1 MSEAHEP
8 DTVDE
13 PEDDG
18 LPDEIEQS
26 TQRAREERWHS
37 ICPARFR
44 HAHTDQLDG
53 ALATAVANWRANP
66 ARNLLVVGDVGV
78 GKTHAVIAAARLA
91 NDAGW
96 DVRIHDVTTLLQQ
109 MRPGQEGGDDLF
121 ARALACHA
129 LVLDD
134 LGGEKT
140 SDWTVERL
148 YSLINQRW
156 LDQLPVLA
164 TSNLDPGALSEA
176 LGQRTYDRLRDDAVT
191 AAVTGD
197 SRRGPA

>member
-1 MSEAHEP
+1 MSEPAPDPEP
-8 DTVDE
+8 Q
-13 PEDDG
+13 DDPP
-18 LPDEIEQS
+18 PDEIAEA
-26 TQRAREERWHS
+26 TRRAREERWQS

-44 HAHTDQLDG
+44 HAHADQLDG
-53 ALATAVANWRANP
+53 ALATAVADWRSNP
-66 ARNLLVVGDVGV
+66 ARNLLLIGDVGV
-78 GKTHAVIAAARLA
+78 GKTHAAVAAARLA

-109 MRPGQEGGDDLF
+109 MRPGQDGGDELF
-121 ARALACHA
+121 ARALACDA

-134 LGGEKT
+134 LGGEKA

-156 LDQLPVLA
+156 LDQRPVLA
-164 TSNLDPGALSEA
+164 TSNLDPQALAEA
-176 LGQRTYDRLRDDAVT
+176 LGRRTYDRLRDGAVT
-191 AAVTGD
+191 AAVVGD

>member
-1 MSEAHEP
+1 MSEAPETDPGAEP
-8 DTVDE
+8 
-13 PEDDG
+13 G
-18 LPDEIEQS
+18 FDEIEQA
-26 TQRAREERWHS
+26 TQRAREERWQR
-37 ICPARFR
+37 ICPARFHDA
-44 HAHTDQLDG
+44 HADQLDG

-66 ARNLLVVGDVGV
+66 ARNLLLVGDVGI
-78 GKTHAVIAAARLA
+78 GKTHAAIAAARLA

-109 MRPGQEGGDDLF
+109 MRPGQDGGDELF
-121 ARALACHA
+121 ARALACDA

-134 LGGEKT
+134 LGGEKV

-156 LDQLPVLA
+156 LDQRPVLA
-164 TSNLDPGALSEA
+164 TSNLDPQALSEA

-197 SRRGPA
+197 SRRKPA

>member
-1 MSEAHEP
+1 MTEP
-8 DTVDE
+8 AADPGPHGD
-13 PEDDG
+13 PP
-18 LPDEIEQS
+18 PDEIAQA
-26 TQRAREERWHS
+26 TQRARQERWQS
-37 ICPARFR
+37 ICPARFASA
-44 HAHTDQLDG
+44 HAGELDG
-53 ALATAVANWRANP
+53 AFATAVSNWRANP
-66 ARNLLVVGDVGV
+66 ARNLLLVGDVGV
-78 GKTHAVIAAARLA
+78 GKTHAAIAAARLA

-109 MRPGQEGGDDLF
+109 MRPGQDGGDELF
-121 ARALACHA
+121 ARALACDA

-164 TSNLDPGALSEA
+164 TSNLAPHELAEA